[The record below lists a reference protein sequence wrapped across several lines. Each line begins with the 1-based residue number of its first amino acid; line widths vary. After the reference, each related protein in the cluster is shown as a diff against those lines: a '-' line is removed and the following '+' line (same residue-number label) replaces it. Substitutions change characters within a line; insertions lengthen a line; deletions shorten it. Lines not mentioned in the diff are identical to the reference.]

1 MDIRNIRHMSAV
13 TGQRLEN
20 APQAGQV
27 ALLYAGVTMGLHA
40 LVTAIDWILSQQV
53 NASGGLSNLGTRS
66 VFQAIQTMLPLVLPL
81 ITMCLDVG
89 YLAAMLRVARRQFVS
104 PQTLRLGFDRFW
116 VLLRLTV
123 IRGAIFTAIGFGCM
137 YIGISIYLM
146 TPLAQPLKELMIPLL
161 QDQSLLSGG
170 LAIDEATYN
179 QLVSAMTPALL
190 ISGGIFLV
198 GTAPVLFQYRMA
210 EYVVVDKP
218 AGMLI
223 HPSRSQFTDTLANF
237 VAGYYQKTG
246 QAAAF
251 HPVTRLDRDT
261 FGVVLLGKNSH
272 IHALLSQNPLEKT
285 YEALVY
291 GAPVREEGVIDAPI
305 ARRPLPSLL
314 RQVSPEGKPSLTR
327 YRVLSRQE
335 KTAVLALTPV
345 TGRTHQL
352 RVHCAYMGFPIVG
365 DPQYGSPES
374 QAFSKEMGAA
384 TQLLCAKTLRF
395 SHPITKTPMEIVST
409 YTIP

>member
-1 MDIRNIRHMSAV
+1 MQLTHIARRSGRLSSFLREEMEMSA
-13 TGQRLEN
+13 GLMNRLKWQDKLYVN
-20 APQAGQV
+20 GVPQHTDYPVAPGDVITVPLEEPEPQYPAQEGS
-27 ALLYAGVTMGLHA
+27 LTILYEDEH
-40 LVTAIDWILSQQV
+40 IL
-53 NASGGLSNLGTRS
+53 A
-66 VFQAIQTMLPLVLPL
+66 
-81 ITMCLDVG
+81 
-89 YLAAMLRVARRQFVS
+89 
-104 PQTLRLGFDRFW
+104 
-116 VLLRLTV
+116 
-123 IRGAIFTAIGFGCM
+123 
-137 YIGISIYLM
+137 
-146 TPLAQPLKELMIPLL
+146 
-161 QDQSLLSGG
+161 
-170 LAIDEATYN
+170 
-179 QLVSAMTPALL
+179 
-190 ISGGIFLV
+190 
-198 GTAPVLFQYRMA
+198 
-210 EYVVVDKP
+210 VDKP

-272 IHALLSQNPLEKT
+272 THALLSQNPLEKT

-291 GAPVREEGVIDAPI
+291 GAPTQAEGVIDAPI

-335 KTAVLALTPV
+335 KTALLALTPV

-374 QAFSKEMGAA
+374 QAFSREMGAA

-395 SHPITKTPMEIVST
+395 SHPITKTPMEITST

>member
-1 MDIRNIRHMSAV
+1 MQLTHIARRSGRLSSFLREEMEMSA
-13 TGQRLEN
+13 GLMNRLKWQDKLYVN
-20 APQAGQV
+20 GVPQHTDYPVAPGDVITVPLEEPEPQYPAQEGS
-27 ALLYAGVTMGLHA
+27 LTILYEDEH
-40 LVTAIDWILSQQV
+40 IL
-53 NASGGLSNLGTRS
+53 A
-66 VFQAIQTMLPLVLPL
+66 
-81 ITMCLDVG
+81 
-89 YLAAMLRVARRQFVS
+89 
-104 PQTLRLGFDRFW
+104 
-116 VLLRLTV
+116 
-123 IRGAIFTAIGFGCM
+123 
-137 YIGISIYLM
+137 
-146 TPLAQPLKELMIPLL
+146 
-161 QDQSLLSGG
+161 
-170 LAIDEATYN
+170 
-179 QLVSAMTPALL
+179 
-190 ISGGIFLV
+190 
-198 GTAPVLFQYRMA
+198 
-210 EYVVVDKP
+210 VDKP

-223 HPSRSQFTDTLANF
+223 HPSRSQFTDTLANV

-272 IHALLSQNPLEKT
+272 THALLSQNPLEKT

-291 GAPVREEGVIDAPI
+291 GAPTQAEGVIDAPI

-395 SHPITKTPMEIVST
+395 SHPITKTPMEITST
-409 YTIP
+409 YTSP